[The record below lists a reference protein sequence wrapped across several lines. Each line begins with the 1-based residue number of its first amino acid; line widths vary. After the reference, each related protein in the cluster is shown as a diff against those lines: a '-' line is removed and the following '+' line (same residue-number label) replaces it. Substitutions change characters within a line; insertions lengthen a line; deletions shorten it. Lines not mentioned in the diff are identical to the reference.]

1 MKKIICIILL
11 ICMTAALFAACGK
24 KPEPAPTP
32 PREPEPGLFEFLKD
46 DRATVFAAN
55 FAEDKPVCVTYTLTD
70 NGVSRPSPVYDEKT
84 IDAVFEAL
92 CAVTVGDESDVFIP
106 DYDRSFVFTMEDGR
120 EYTFSFNVTSIDVGG
135 KDYSVF
141 NDARLWT
148 IDFPLYSGASL
159 ADIYAGGDTALAS
172 AINAAVPTG
181 AEFAY
186 NGGGVSF
193 TSDAETVGA
202 AAGIIRT
209 YRPDAALDEAEF
221 RRNSADET
229 PFTLKLIME
238 DGSQYTFSFAGDCL
252 CMTEG
257 GKPLYYRCTDAVRA
271 ILALPFDGYSELDP
285 MLDENGRKTVD
296 DALISADEAGAVLL
310 LHSEYIATGASVIAA
325 WDVTVAGT
333 ASAMRMVYNYGAEK
347 VYRLADGFTAEADGE
362 TFDRASF
369 PGYLMNACESLDTK
383 TAKKGLS
390 PAEYDFLW
398 RAQLDEAGDIVRMEK
413 IDVA

>member
-1 MKKIICIILL
+1 MKKIISVILL
-11 ICMTAALFAACGK
+11 LCMTAALFAACGK
-24 KPEPAPTP
+24 TPEPAPTP
-32 PREPEPGLFEFLKD
+32 SRDPDPGLFEFLKD

-70 NGVSRPSPVYDEKT
+70 NGVSKPSPVYDEKT

-92 CAVTVGDESDVFIP
+92 CAVTVGDESEVLIP
-106 DYDRSFVFTMEDGR
+106 GFDRSFVFTMEDGR
-120 EYTFSFNVTSIDVGG
+120 EYTFSFNVTSINVGG
-135 KDYSVF
+135 TDYSVF
-141 NDARLWT
+141 NDGMLWE

-159 ADIYAGGDTALAS
+159 ADLYAGGDAALAS

-181 AEFAY
+181 AEFGY

-202 AAGIIRT
+202 AADIIRT

-221 RRNSADET
+221 RRDSADET

-252 CMTEG
+252 CLTAG
-257 GKPLYYRCTDAVRA
+257 TNPLYYRCADAVAA
-271 ILALPFDGYSELDP
+271 ILALPFDGYTELVP

-296 DALISADEAGAVLL
+296 DALISADDTGTVLL
-310 LHSEYIATGASVIAA
+310 LRSKYVATGASVIAA

-333 ASAMRMVYNYGAEK
+333 PSAMHIVYNYGAEK
-347 VYRLADGFTAEADGE
+347 VYWLTADFTAEADGE
-362 TFDRASF
+362 TYDRASF
-369 PGYLMNACESLDTK
+369 PGYLMNNCERLDTK
-383 TAKKGLS
+383 TAKKGLY
-390 PAEYDFLW
+390 PEEYDFLW
-398 RAQLDEAGDIVRMEK
+398 RAQLDDAGDIVRLEK
-413 IDVA
+413 INVA